1 MPGGANTLGRDEAI
15 SSMPKSFRLDGKVAV
30 VLGAGGGLGQAIAF
44 ALASAGADIVAI
56 GKTPEPLNQTCQGIR
71 KDGQQAWAYSADLA
85 EPQNIEKAMSW
96 AHVQRGRLDI
106 LVNAAGVQLRKP
118 ALEVTEEEWDRMVS
132 VNLKGVFFCCQAAA
146 RIMAR
151 YGTGTIITLT
161 SLTAVIGLSSLSVY
175 GACKGGVAQLMKAL
189 AVEWAPIGIRVN
201 AIGPGRI
208 RTPMTEV
215 VFQKDSIRESFLRL
229 IPLGR
234 AGNPNDLVGA
244 AIFLASEASSY
255 ITGQTLYIDGG
266 WLASGG
272 NPLA

>member
-15 SSMPKSFRLDGKVAV
+15 SSMPMSFRLDGKVAV

-71 KDGQQAWAYSADLA
+71 SEGHRAWAYQADLS
-85 EPQNIEKAMSW
+85 ELDNIEKAMSW
-96 AHVQRGRLDI
+96 AHGQRERLDI
-106 LVNAAGVQLRKP
+106 LVNAVGVQLRKS

-151 YGTGTIITLT
+151 YGGGTIITLT
-161 SLTAVIGLSSLSVY
+161 SLTAVIGLPSISVY

-189 AVEWAPIGIRVN
+189 AV
-201 AIGPGRI
+201 
-208 RTPMTEV
+208 
-215 VFQKDSIRESFLRL
+215 
-229 IPLGR
+229 
-234 AGNPNDLVGA
+234 
-244 AIFLASEASSY
+244 
-255 ITGQTLYIDGG
+255 
-266 WLASGG
+266 
-272 NPLA
+272 